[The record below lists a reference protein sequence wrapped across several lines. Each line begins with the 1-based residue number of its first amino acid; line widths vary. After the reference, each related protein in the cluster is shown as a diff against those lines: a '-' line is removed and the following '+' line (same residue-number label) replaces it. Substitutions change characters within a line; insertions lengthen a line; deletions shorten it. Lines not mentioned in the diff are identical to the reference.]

1 MANTLIQ
8 FRSSTSNAT
17 PVLLEPAEPAYSYVS
32 NTLFIGTAGGDGV
45 LPIGGQFYVNQQ
57 GQIFDKAN
65 AAYQAANSVN
75 ITSIQGGTF

>member
-8 FRSSTSNAT
+8 LKSSTSNAS
-17 PVLLEPAEPAYSYVS
+17 PSSLNVAEPAYSYVS
-32 NTLFIGTAGGDGV
+32 NTLFIGTSGGDGV
-45 LPIGGQFYVNQQ
+45 LPIGGQFYINQQ

-75 ITSIQGGTF
+75 IPSLQGGTF